1 MMTTI
6 VLIAGCALIGAIV
19 GYLAHYLWSQRQV
32 ASARQRARQIIE
44 EAHREAQGIV
54 REGKLEVRDELHRL
68 RAEFEA
74 STKEQRLELQK
85 EQQWLEQKKQ
95 SLDKRLDVIEQ
106 KEQALLEERE
116 KLARERQALDAERAR
131 IAKLVEEE
139 EQALQRVAGLSREE
153 ATQRLMTKLEREVEY
168 EAATLIRR
176 KQQEALEEADR
187 HARDIIAQAVQ
198 RCASEHVAETTV
210 CSVSLPS
217 DDMKGRIIGR
227 EGRNIRALEQ
237 ETGVEILI
245 DDTPNAVVISGFD
258 PVRREIARRTLER
271 LIADGRIHPAR
282 IEEVLAKVR
291 REMDREIEETGTQA
305 ALELGITGLHPELV
319 KLVGRLKFRTSYGQ
333 NLLHHSLEVARIMAS
348 LCAELHEDI
357 TKGKRIGLLHDIGK
371 AVDHEVEGAHA
382 AIGADLA
389 RRYNEPR
396 DIINAIAAHHNEVA
410 PENRLAVLTSAADA
424 ISAARPGARSESYE
438 LYLQRIEQLEK
449 AALEIN
455 GVQSAFAIQA
465 GRELRVLVDADTVD
479 DNQTLVIARQ
489 IAKRVSDEVQF
500 PGQIRV
506 TVVREKRVIEYAR

>member
-1 MMTTI
+1 MTTFI
-6 VLIAGCALIGAIV
+6 ITIGIALAGAALGF
-19 GYLAHYLWSQRQV
+19 LAHYLWSQRQV
-32 ASARQRARQIIE
+32 SSARQRARQIIE
-44 EAHREAQGIV
+44 EAHREAQGII
-54 REGKLEVRDELHRL
+54 REGKLEAKDELHRL

-116 KLARERQALDAERAR
+116 KLARERQALEAERAR

-139 EQALQRVAGLSREE
+139 EQALLRVAGLSREE
-153 ATQRLMTKLEREVEY
+153 ATQRLMTRLEREVEY

-187 HARDIIAQAVQ
+187 QARDIIAQAIQ

-305 ALELGITGLHPELV
+305 ALELGISGLHPELI

-333 NLLHHSLEVARIMAS
+333 NLLHHSMEVARIMAS
-348 LCAELHEDI
+348 LCGELREDVA
-357 TKGKRIGLLHDIGK
+357 KGKRIGLLHDIGK

-382 AIGADLA
+382 MIGADLA
-389 RRYNEPR
+389 RRYGEAR
-396 DIINAIAAHHNEVA
+396 DTINAIAAHHNEVA
-410 PENRLAVLTSAADA
+410 PESRLAVLTSAADA

-438 LYLQRIEQLEK
+438 LYLQRIQQLEK
-449 AALEIN
+449 AAMEIS

-479 DNQTLVIARQ
+479 DNQTIVIARQ

-500 PGQIRV
+500 PGQVRV
-506 TVVREKRVIEYAR
+506 TVVREKRVVEYAR